1 MTESEI
7 DPSGIG
13 RKVPI
18 EFKGVIENKQN
29 FTSADW
35 SSLEALSLEKEKA
48 DAENKLLLFTGS
60 PWFLAQLAAI
70 YTRLISNGIVTYE
83 DSDGRYVVYDGRD
96 VNNNGVI
103 DPDALNNV
111 TELIMYDGAAVIA
124 GNGNDTLYGTKY
136 SGDELYG
143 GAGNDQLDG
152 RKGADRMLGG
162 AGDDTYTVD
171 DSGDSVVELAG
182 EGTDTV
188 KSSVDFVLSENFE
201 NLELTGNAGI
211 SGTGNSL
218 ANRIL
223 GNTGDNLLSGQGGD
237 DHISGRGGNDILYGG
252 EGTDTLL
259 GDDGD
264 DVIQGDAGNDSLSG
278 GSGSDL
284 LNGGEGNDI
293 LEGGSGVDTLH
304 GGAGFDIYKADASDI
319 IFDAD
324 GSGGVYLGNRRL
336 TGGKRK
342 EEDPVDT
349 YYGGGNTYVLNND
362 ILTINGGLTI
372 NGFHNSNLGILLELD
387 DDEDDDEEDEA
398 PETDD
403 AESRT
408 SPIILDLDG
417 DGIETLAVGASHFDL
432 DNDGLSERA
441 GWVSP
446 DDGLLVHDRNGD
458 GLISNGSELF
468 GNHSLLSDGTTA
480 RNGYQALAEYDNNGD
495 GMIDAKDTAY
505 TALQVWRDVNGNGIS
520 DGGELQSL
528 AAAGVV
534 SISTGYT
541 ESTDVDASGHEHRQV
556 STIMLANGTAST
568 SADVWFKV
576 DASRRINS
584 GDIALTDD
592 VFFLANAKGFGKV
605 QDLHQAMVL
614 DPALKTLLAQYVS
627 ATDTASRDQLLD
639 NLIYRWAGAA
649 DVDPYSRDPKKVYA
663 HVMDARQLVTLENL
677 VGRAYSGLWCWG
689 ERDPNPHGQAAPVL
703 VAEYLEFKRFTAAQI
718 LAQTEYAG
726 ELDIIRSAF
735 GSDALGISVDWAL
748 LPGKLETLLDGGQAD
763 GVRGV
768 IAVLK
773 DLGTYSPTYRAE
785 RDTAFKVVAGSSL
798 DLAPFFDF
806 STVIGAASDDV
817 LFGISDGSLFK
828 GMEGNDRLYGY
839 SGADSYHFARG
850 QGNDTIL
857 DGGGLD
863 QIVFEQGITP
873 SDLVFSR
880 DVTTVWIHVRNADG
894 TDAGSLQIDNFFNF
908 DGTLYFG
915 AIELFRFADGTS
927 LDQQQ
932 ILTLLTANSLTLG
945 NDLVFGTTASD
956 TLDALAGND
965 NIHGLSG
972 NDRLAGGAGND
983 VLMGDDGDDVLNG
996 GIGDD
1001 NLIGGRGSDTYVFEA
1016 GHGHDVIDNVADS
1029 TETKRDRL
1037 LFGAGIEPLS
1047 VIARRAVN
1055 DLLLY
1060 SSANDSIRLINY
1072 FAEEARN
1079 GIAVD
1084 EIVFH
1089 DGTVWTIADIK
1100 TKVVQASA
1108 GDDVLV
1114 GYASND
1120 LLNGLAGDDTISGYE
1135 GNDTLFGG
1143 DGQDILDGGAGNDN
1157 LYGEAGADTLFGREG
1172 NDLLDGGAGDD
1183 SLDGG
1188 AGRDTL
1194 QGGSGNDYM
1203 VGGAGDDFLA
1213 GGQGYDRLEGGSG
1226 TNSYLFARGDGQD
1239 TIIDD
1244 YDNVVTIY
1252 LSDLPLDALIFR
1264 RKDTSLELSFPSSP
1278 DDLLLLSDFFR
1289 IELPPSGIR
1298 LYYGDGLEAIF
1309 NAAQLQLLT
1318 LAGTEAADM
1327 IQASSGSDNI
1337 DALGGDDVVY
1347 AWAGDDRISGG
1358 EGNDLLDAGDGR
1370 DVILGGSGNDTLL
1383 GDLGDDVLTGGSG
1396 NDRLEGGNG
1405 NDLYVFAAGWGDD
1418 TLFNSAGSD
1427 TVQFTGIA
1435 PVDLVLRRT
1444 GLNLLVINQI
1454 TGDRLLIEG
1463 QFSYQPGQPG
1473 ANAVGQFVFDNAVTW
1488 NSEAIKLKSIEG
1500 SAQDDTIE
1508 GHADNDVILAGAG
1521 NDLVNAGEG
1530 DDTVSGGDGNDT
1542 LYAGAGND
1550 TLNGGNGD
1558 DMLYGISGHNRLSG
1572 GSGND
1577 TLNGGYESDTLDG
1590 DDGDDFLFGGG
1601 GFDTLRGGAGNDTLR
1616 GRGVLDGGSGDD
1628 LLSGYGELSGGDGQD
1643 ILQGKGSDTL
1653 SGGAGNDILEAY
1665 NNAWTRNVNTLSGGT
1680 GDDTVYGSFGNDT
1693 YLFNLGDGR
1702 DLLIERRAYDAY
1714 NNIAPSFDT
1723 LRFGEGVSLR
1733 DLVFNRLGDDMVVS
1747 HNNGNDAITI
1757 QNWYQEPSEHFKL
1770 ERFEF
1775 ADGGVLNGDDIEALA
1790 ITLGSSG
1797 NDTLSGYRNRDDRIY
1812 GGAGD
1817 DQIWGQAGNDL
1828 LVGGDGADYLDGG
1841 IGTDRIEGGVGN
1853 DSLLG
1858 GQGAD
1863 VMVGGAGDDYYAVD
1877 NINDQIIELAGE
1889 GDDFIRTT
1897 VSYTLG
1903 ANMERMASDGSA
1915 NLVLNGNELA
1925 NGLWGNDGDNV
1936 LAGLLGNDYLS
1947 GGAGKDVYVF
1957 NAGDGQDTI
1966 DNTDVSTAVDTLR
1979 FGSAISDVDV
1989 LAFQQGEHLFLK
2001 VKGSSDQI
2009 ALLGYYSASTVSNG
2023 VTYDKKIDRVEFANG
2038 VVWDQARLQEVAG
2051 RAATNKSPVVN
2062 ANVPALTASQ
2072 GVAFSYIIAQ
2082 NTITDPD
2089 AWDSITYS
2097 VKMKDGSAVP
2107 AWLKFDARTRTLS
2120 GTPSVTDVGNL
2131 QFILWGTDNYG
2142 YAAGT
2147 YATLTVSQP
2156 NRAPTVAIALVDQSV
2171 AEGAAFS
2178 YSVPAGAFTD
2188 PDSGD
2193 TMTYAATLAD
2203 GSALPSWLTFNT
2215 STRQFTGTAPT
2226 SAIGTTSVKV
2236 TAKDKSGLTGSDV
2249 LDIVV
2254 TIQNLTLTGTTGGDT
2269 LTGRSGNDT
2278 LSGAAGN
2285 DTLIGNAGNDRLD
2298 GGTGNDTMRG
2308 GIGSDTYVVD
2318 SASDAVTE
2326 NAGEGTDTVESSV
2339 TWTLGANVENLTLTG
2354 TSALNG
2360 TGNALDNTLVGNSA
2374 VNTLTG
2380 GAGNDRLDGKGG
2392 ADKLVGGAGNDIYVV
2407 DNASDTLTE
2416 NANEGIDTVESGLTW
2431 TLGNNLENLTLI
2443 GTSAINGTGNAL
2455 ANVLTGNAAGN
2466 SLGGGAGNDTLDG
2479 QGGAD
2484 TLTGGAGN
2492 DTYLL
2497 GRGYGVDTLV
2507 ENDSTSANTDVA
2519 SFLDGIAADQLWLRK
2534 VAGTNNLE
2542 VSVIGTSD
2550 AFVIKDWYAGSATHI
2565 EQFKVSTGKT
2575 LLDSKVQ
2582 SLVDA
2587 MAAFAPPAAGQLT
2600 LPDNYK
2606 EQLSPVIAANWQ

>member
-1 MTESEI
+1 MTEAEI

-18 EFKGVIENKQN
+18 EFKGDIANRRN
-29 FTSADW
+29 LTSADW
-35 SSLEALSLEKEKA
+35 SSLEALSQEKERA
-48 DAENKLLLFTGS
+48 DAENKLLLVTGS
-60 PWFLAQLAAI
+60 PWFAAQLAAI
-70 YTRLISNGIVTYE
+70 YSRLISSGVITYE
-83 DSDGRYVVYDGRD
+83 DSEGRYVVYDGSD
-96 VNNNGVI
+96 VNNNGII
-103 DPDALNNV
+103 DPDTLKNV
-111 TELIMYDGAAVIA
+111 TELVMYDGTAVIA
-124 GNGNDTLYGTKY
+124 GNGNDTLYGTNY

-152 RKGADRMLGG
+152 RKGADLMLGG

-171 DSGDSVVELAG
+171 DSGDSLVERAG
-182 EGTDTV
+182 EGTDSV
-188 KSSVDFVLSENFE
+188 KSSVDFVLSDNVE
-201 NLELTGNAGI
+201 NLELTGSAGV

-218 ANRIL
+218 ANQIL
-223 GNTGDNLLSGQGGD
+223 GNAGNNLLSGQSGG
-237 DHISGRGGNDILYGG
+237 DHISGRGGNDTIYGG

-264 DVIQGDAGNDSLSG
+264 DVVQGDAGNDSLSG
-278 GSGSDL
+278 GSGKDL
-284 LNGGEGNDI
+284 LKGGEGNDI
-293 LEGGSGVDTLH
+293 LEGGSGADTLQ

-319 IFDAD
+319 IFDTD
-324 GSGGVYLGNRRL
+324 GSGGVYLANRRL

-362 ILTINGGLTI
+362 ILIINGGLTI

-458 GLISNGSELF
+458 GRISNGSELF
-468 GNHSLLSDGTTA
+468 GNHSLLNDGTTA
-480 RNGYQALAEYDNNGD
+480 QNGYQALAEYDNNGD
-495 GMIDAKDTAY
+495 GVIDANDTAY
-505 TALQVWRDVNGNGIS
+505 SALQVWRDANGNGIS
-520 DGGELQSL
+520 DMGELQSL

-534 SISTGYT
+534 SISTGYI
-541 ESTDVDASGHEHRQV
+541 ESTDVDAYGHEHRQF

-584 GDIALTDD
+584 GDIELTDD

-649 DVDPYSRDPKKVYA
+649 DIDPYSRDPKKVYA

-718 LAQTEYAG
+718 LAQTEYSD
-726 ELDIIRSAF
+726 ELDVIRSAF
-735 GSDALGISVDWAL
+735 GSDASGISVDWAL
-748 LPGKLETLLDGGQAD
+748 LPGKLQSLLDSGQAER
-763 GVRGV
+763 VRGV
-768 IAVLK
+768 ISILK

-785 RDTAFKVVAGSSL
+785 RDAAFKTVAGSSI

-806 STVIGAASDDV
+806 YTVIGTSNDDT
-817 LFGISDGSLFK
+817 LYGISDGSLFK
-828 GMEGNDRLYGY
+828 GMEGDDRLYGY
-839 SGADSYHFARG
+839 WGGDSYHVARG

-857 DGGGLD
+857 DRGGLD
-863 QIVFEQGITP
+863 QVVFAQGIIP
-873 SDLVFSR
+873 GDLVFSR

-908 DGTLYFG
+908 DGSLDFG
-915 AIELFRFADGTS
+915 AIELFRFADGES

-932 ILTLLTANSLTLG
+932 ILTLLTTSSLTSG
-945 NDLVFGTTASD
+945 NDLVFGTKASD
-956 TLDALAGND
+956 TIDALAGND

-972 NDRLAGGAGND
+972 NDQLSGGAGND
-983 VLMGDDGDDVLNG
+983 VLMGDDGNDLLNG
-996 GIGDD
+996 GSGED

-1016 GHGHDVIDNVADS
+1016 GHGHDVIDNAADS
-1029 TETKRDRL
+1029 TEIKRDRL
-1037 LFGAGIEPLS
+1037 IFGVGIEPAS
-1047 VIARRAVN
+1047 VTARRTVN

-1060 SSANDSIRLINY
+1060 SSANASIRLINY
-1072 FAEEARN
+1072 FADEASN

-1089 DGTVWTIADIK
+1089 DGTVWSIADVKI
-1100 TKVVQASA
+1100 KVVEASA
-1108 GDDVLV
+1108 GSDVLM
-1114 GYASND
+1114 GYATND
-1120 LLNGLAGDDTISGYE
+1120 LLNGLGGDDTLSAYA
-1135 GNDTLFGG
+1135 GNDTLLGG
-1143 DGQDILDGGAGNDN
+1143 DGQDLLDGGAGNDN
-1157 LYGEAGADTLFGREG
+1157 LYGEAGSDTLFGREG

-1203 VGGAGDDFLA
+1203 VGGGGDDFLA

-1244 YDNVVTIY
+1244 YDNVVTVY

-1264 RKDTSLELSFPSSP
+1264 RKGTSLELSFPSSP
-1278 DDLLLLSDFFR
+1278 EDLLLLSDFFR
-1289 IELPPSGIR
+1289 VEMPPSGIR
-1298 LYYGDGLEAIF
+1298 LYYGGGLEAIF
-1309 NAAQLQLLT
+1309 TAAQLQLLT
-1318 LAGTEAADM
+1318 LAGTEAADL
-1327 IQASSGSDNI
+1327 IQASSGSDSI
-1337 DALGGDDVVY
+1337 DAFGGDDVIY
-1347 AWAGDDRISGG
+1347 AEAGDDHINGG
-1358 EGNDLLDAGDGR
+1358 EGNDMLDAGDGR
-1370 DVILGGSGNDTLL
+1370 DVILGGSGNDTLF
-1383 GDLGDDVLTGGSG
+1383 GDLGDDMLTGGSG
-1396 NDRLEGGNG
+1396 NDRLEGGDG
-1405 NDLYVFAAGWGDD
+1405 HDLYVFAAGWGDD
-1418 TLFNSAGSD
+1418 TLFNSAGID
-1427 TVQFTGIA
+1427 TLQFSGVA
-1435 PVDLVLRRT
+1435 PTDLVLRRS
-1444 GLNLLVINQI
+1444 GLNLLVINQV

-1463 QFSYQPGQPG
+1463 QFSSQPGQPG
-1473 ANAVGQFVFDNAVTW
+1473 ANAVVQFVFDNAVTW
-1488 NSEAIKLKSIEG
+1488 NFEAIKLKSIEG

-1508 GHADNDVILAGAG
+1508 GHADNDVIQAGDG
-1521 NDLVNAGEG
+1521 NDYVNAGEG
-1530 DDTVSGGDGNDT
+1530 DDIVSGGDGNDT
-1542 LYAGAGND
+1542 LYAGSGND
-1550 TLNGGNGD
+1550 TLGGGNGD
-1558 DMLYGISGHNRLSG
+1558 DMLYGISGQNRMSG

-1590 DDGDDFLFGGG
+1590 DDGDDFLIGGG

-1616 GRGVLDGGSGDD
+1616 GSGVLDGGSGDD
-1628 LLSGYGELSGGDGQD
+1628 LLSGSGELSGGDGQD
-1643 ILQGKGSDTL
+1643 ILQGKGSDIL

-1665 NNAWTRNVNTLSGGT
+1665 NNAWTRNANTLFGGK
-1680 GDDTVYGSFGNDT
+1680 GDDTLYGSFGNDT

-1702 DLLIERRAYDAY
+1702 DLLIERRLYQAYS
-1714 NNIAPSFDT
+1714 NIAPSFDT

-1733 DLVFNRLGDDMVVS
+1733 DLVFNRFGEDLVIS
-1747 HNNGNDAITI
+1747 HNNGNDAIKI
-1757 QNWYQEPSEHFKL
+1757 QSWYQEPSEHFKL

-1775 ADGGVLNGDDIEALA
+1775 ADGGVLNGDDVEALVM
-1790 ITLGSSG
+1790 TLGSSG
-1797 NDTLSGYRNRDDRIY
+1797 NDTLSGYRNRDDRIQ

-1817 DQIWGQAGNDL
+1817 DQIWGQTGNDL
-1828 LVGGDGADYLDGG
+1828 LMGGDGADYLDGG
-1841 IGTDRIEGGVGN
+1841 VGNDRIEGGGGN

-1863 VMVGGAGDDYYAVD
+1863 VLVGGAGDDYYAID
-1877 NINDQIIELAGE
+1877 NTNDQVIELTDE

-1903 ANMERMASDGSA
+1903 ANIERMASDGSA
-1915 NLVLNGNELA
+1915 NLVLSGNELA
-1925 NGLWGNDGDNV
+1925 NGVWGNNGDNV

-1947 GGAGKDVYVF
+1947 GGAGNDVYVF
-1957 NAGDGQDTI
+1957 NSGDGQDTI
-1966 DNTDVSTAVDTLR
+1966 DNADVSSAVDTLR
-1979 FGSAISDVDV
+1979 FGSAISDNDV

-2001 VKGSSDQI
+2001 IKGSTDQI
-2009 ALLGYYSASTVSNG
+2009 ALLGYYSANIVNNG
-2023 VTYDKKIDRVEFANG
+2023 VTYDKKIDKVEFANG
-2038 VVWDQARLQEVAG
+2038 VVWDQARLQDIAS
-2051 RAATNKSPVVN
+2051 RATNNKSPVVN

-2072 GVAFSYIIAQ
+2072 GAAFSYIIAE

-2097 VKMKDGSAVP
+2097 VKMRDGSAVP
-2107 AWLKFDARTRTLS
+2107 TWLKFDPKTRTLS
-2120 GTPSVTDVGNL
+2120 GTPSVADLGSL

-2156 NRAPTVAIALVDQSV
+2156 NRAPVVASALADQSV

-2178 YSVPAGAFTD
+2178 YTVPNGAFTD

-2193 TMTYAATLAD
+2193 TLTYAATLAD
-2203 GSALPSWLTFNT
+2203 GSALPSWLAFNT
-2215 STRQFTGTAPT
+2215 STRQLTGTAPT
-2226 SAIGTTSVKV
+2226 SAVGITSVKV
-2236 TAKDKSGLTGSDV
+2236 IAKDKSGLTGSDV
-2249 LDIVV
+2249 LDIIV
-2254 TIQNLTLTGTTGGDT
+2254 TVQNLTLTGTSGVDT

-2278 LSGAAGN
+2278 LNGAAGN

-2308 GIGSDTYVVD
+2308 GIGSDTYVLD
-2318 SASDAVTE
+2318 STSDVVTE
-2326 NAGEGTDTVESSV
+2326 NAAEGTDTVESSV
-2339 TWTLGANVENLTLTG
+2339 TWTLSANVENLTLTG

-2380 GAGNDRLDGKGG
+2380 GVGNDRLDGKGG
-2392 ADKLVGGAGNDIYVV
+2392 ADKLAGGAGNDSYVV

-2416 NANEGIDTVESGLTW
+2416 NTNEGTDTVESGLTW

-2443 GTSAINGTGNAL
+2443 GTSALNGTGNAL
-2455 ANVLTGNAAGN
+2455 ANVLTGNAASN

-2492 DTYLL
+2492 DTYFL
-2497 GRGYGVDTLV
+2497 GRGYGVDTVV

-2519 SFLDGIAADQLWLRK
+2519 RFLEGIATDQLWFRK

-2542 VSVIGTSD
+2542 VSIIGTSD
-2550 AFVIKDWYAGSATHI
+2550 ALMIKDWYGGSATHV
-2565 EQFKVSTGKT
+2565 EQFKVSNGKT

-2582 SLVDA
+2582 GLVDA

-2606 EQLSPVIAANWQ
+2606 EPLSPVIAANWQ